1 MRAAALAL
9 LIATTPAFAAREG
22 LEAVNYRPG
31 WGFGFTLGDPFGL
44 TLKHYLG
51 GSQAWDL
58 YAAFAYGPGIRF
70 GGDWIWTLGRAVKAR
85 QLDLD
90 VYVGAGPFLGSFRGP
105 CGPGWLNNPCNGDL
119 YFGGRVPFGAE
130 MLFKEAPVSVGV
142 ELGPGIWFAPGGAQL
157 FLDLAFVFRFLF

>member
-9 LIATTPAFAAREG
+9 LLASSAALAREG
-22 LEAVNYRPG
+22 LEPVNYHSG

-44 TLKHYLG
+44 SLKHYLG

-85 QLDLD
+85 QFDVD
-90 VYVGAGPFLGSFRGP
+90 VYAGVGPFVGTFQGP
-105 CGPGWLNNPCNGDL
+105 CGPGFITDRCNGDA

-130 MLFKEAPVSVGV
+130 MLFREAPVSVGV
-142 ELGPGIWFAPGGAQL
+142 EVAPGIAFAASREGL
-157 FLDLAFVFRFLF
+157 LLDFLLAFRYLF